1 MWKKFRLFN
10 VLKQLNLP
18 FVFVSILKPVER
30 TPTGNFSIHIR
41 LGTGTSP
48 TRLQKKIE
56 HIAVGMKMEE
66 AVLER
71 VKRNRF
77 KIVFRNKSENTF
89 PEYPKQQNQMNQE
102 IKKLKIMSIPFGR
115 NADGYQV
122 ALPIFTENGGTVSL
136 IGGLQGQGKSSALK
150 LLVSGLAETDDCII
164 WFDAKSGADALS
176 YTWRV
181 NTYTDPINPVP
192 YLETLKSIYNS
203 ILVRNRLLS
212 SGLKFELLPRI
223 VLLID
228 EWYLLSAIGEKTFQ
242 SDIQTYL
249 RRIVAVGRSAN
260 VSVILATQR
269 PTSQNIDVTTRE
281 LCNTRIAFY
290 CGDIHASEAILG
302 QSGAEDKTNPLRQGE
317 ALVWING
324 HLERT
329 TLFQVPNPLENSG
342 FNYSNRLVTLEEV
355 KEKENNLCQKYGI
368 S

>member
-1 MWKKFRLFN
+1 
-10 VLKQLNLP
+10 
-18 FVFVSILKPVER
+18 
-30 TPTGNFSIHIR
+30 
-41 LGTGTSP
+41 
-48 TRLQKKIE
+48 
-56 HIAVGMKMEE
+56 
-66 AVLER
+66 
-71 VKRNRF
+71 
-77 KIVFRNKSENTF
+77 
-89 PEYPKQQNQMNQE
+89 
-102 IKKLKIMSIPFGR
+102 
-115 NADGYQV
+115 
-122 ALPIFTENGGTVSL
+122 
-136 IGGLQGQGKSSALK
+136 
-150 LLVSGLAETDDCII
+150 
-164 WFDAKSGADALS
+164 
-176 YTWRV
+176 
-181 NTYTDPINPVP
+181 
-192 YLETLKSIYNS
+192 LETLKSIYNS